1 MDELRVILARTEQ
14 RAQSAS
20 NNGLARAAAPVRG
33 VSRLEVFFGLYMYH
47 CHKRSMTNTLGQSIA
62 VGYTIPPAQT
72 LRFAAGSYLCS
83 PHANLSCMQTRL

>member
-33 VSRLEVFFGLYMYH
+33 VSRLEVFFAPLPGPALTG
-47 CHKRSMTNTLGQSIA
+47 RW
-62 VGYTIPPAQT
+62 VGAP
-72 LRFAAGSYLCS
+72 GS
-83 PHANLSCMQTRL
+83 PGGA